1 MVKWD
6 GKERRTEHIDGH
18 DGRREGDWHCPD
30 HHEIQR
36 NTKEHRTIVCGKIKT
51 VKEDTEKDLAALKSY
66 HDKDVEDLK
75 LGINGDLR
83 GMLRFVSVLMTIA
96 VLVIGGQ
103 ALWLR
108 SDISD
113 VGSKIQRLN
122 QRVTESVD
130 SRITTDLEQTRLIEN
145 IAGEIKMVS
154 YRMGVL
160 EEAHKVVK

>member
-1 MVKWD
+1 MTWD
-6 GKERRTEHIDGH
+6 GTERRSEQRDGRE
-18 DGRREGDWHCPD
+18 GRREGDWHCPD
-30 HHEIQR
+30 HAVIQESTR
-36 NTKEHRTIVCGKIKT
+36 EHRSIVCGKIKT
-51 VKEDTEKDLAALKSY
+51 IKDDAEKDLAALRVY